1 MNSKNFKKV
10 LSTSIASLTV
20 LSTLGGSVSTKIY
33 ANGGEG
39 TGTTQSSDP
48 QADTKEII
56 IPEDGQL
63 DFIFNEKVYKLT
75 FYKEDYKT
83 ACDELKL
90 NGSYESFLKRLVIAK
105 AIINGEKNVD
115 DYNNEQTHFAES
127 PENFKGLV
135 KFISGEHA
143 NKEYAEATGKYL
155 EIGIKAADNSANEN
169 EDASGATEEVKKE
182 EARKEEV
189 KKELQATD
197 VELVE
202 GDKKTEPAEEVTTP
216 AAEDTQKAP
225 AELQQ
230 TAETVTTEQTTDESQ
245 KPKATEEVTTP
256 AAENTQKAPAVPQQP
271 AEGKTPAINVSDKS
285 KGSIFKR
292 AFNAIKGFFSNIFNF
307 VRGLFHK
314 VK

>member
-33 ANGGEG
+33 AVEGEG
-39 TGTTQSSDP
+39 TGTAQSPNS
-48 QADTKEII
+48 QADTEEII

-63 DFIFNEKVYKLT
+63 EFIFNEKVYKLT
-75 FYKEDYKT
+75 FHKEDYKT
-83 ACDELKL
+83 ACNELKL

-115 DYNNEQTHFAES
+115 DYDNEQTHFAES

-135 KFISGEHA
+135 KFISEEHTK
-143 NKEYAEATGKYL
+143 KEYAEATGKYL

-169 EDASGATEEVKKE
+169 KDASDATGEVKEEAKKEELQATGAELVEDDKKSEEETALIQPQQPAEAKKDETAPTQPQQPTEVKKE
-182 EARKEEV
+182 
-189 KKELQATD
+189 
-197 VELVE
+197 
-202 GDKKTEPAEEVTTP
+202 VT
-216 AAEDTQKAP
+216 AP
-225 AELQQ
+225 
-230 TAETVTTEQTTDESQ
+230 TTDESQ
-245 KPKATEEVTTP
+245 KLAEAEKEVTAP
-256 AAENTQKAPAVPQQP
+256 TQPQQP